1 MQNGFEIP
9 YGHNADWGKANDWA
23 SRVLLLEEE

>member
-9 YGHNADWGKANDWA
+9 YGHNADWGKANELA
-23 SRVLLLEEE
+23 IRVLLLEEE

>member
-9 YGHNADWGKANDWA
+9 YGHNADWGKVTSGQAECC
-23 SRVLLLEEE
+23 SRKSN